1 VFDAAGTLRMANGVR
16 FTGSRCA
23 SVQAARVELGVND
36 VEALSGRLCPA
47 GEPLLTLSGADWRIA
62 GRAEGGAARVSF
74 LQARLADAAGRVV
87 MGQARGRLY
96 ATAAVAD
103 ARVEDLA
110 PSTRFEPLRVSGRAE
125 LAGDLWTAQLAVR
138 TPSGQPVATAQLRH
152 QGPSGRGGVDLDTGV
167 LTFAENGLQPVQ
179 LSPLAVAIG
188 SPATGAARFAGGFQW
203 TPGGVTSGGVL
214 EIPRLDFLS
223 PAGAVEGLS
232 GEVAFT
238 SLAPLIA
245 APGQV
250 LRAESIDAFAPLTGA
265 SASFALGEKALLVSG
280 GEAAVGG
287 GRVRVE
293 SLEVPLSPDQPT
305 RGVLQFE
312 GVQLHDLVEASPF
325 GDRVDLDAKVSGRVP
340 FETQDQK
347 VRITG
352 GTLRAVQPG
361 RLSIDPTV
369 LTGLSANGAVGA
381 ATDPQSTDTIRDL
394 AYQAVEHLAFD
405 TLDATIDSRPDGRM
419 GVLFHVIGKHDP
431 PQRQV
436 IRLSLMDLLRR
447 RFLDRKLPLPSN
459 TGVNLTLD
467 TTLNLDELLRD
478 YADYRGRRS
487 SPTVQP

>member
-1 VFDAAGTLRMANGVR
+1 MANGVR
-16 FTGSRCA
+16 FTGVRCA

-36 VEALSGRLCPA
+36 LEAVSGRLCPA

-62 GRAEGGAARVSF
+62 GRAEAVAARVPF
-74 LQARLADAAGRVV
+74 LQARVADAAGRVV

-110 PSTRFEPLRVSGRAE
+110 PPTRFEPLRVSGRAE

-179 LSPLAVAIG
+179 LSPLAAGIG

-265 SASFALGEKALLVSG
+265 SVTFALGEKALVVSG
-280 GEAAVGG
+280 GEATVGG

-293 SLEVPLSPDQPT
+293 TLEIPLSPGQPT

-340 FETQDQK
+340 FATEGQN

-352 GTLRAVQPG
+352 GELHAIQPG
-361 RLSIDPTV
+361 RLSIDRAA
-369 LTGLSANGAVGA
+369 LTSMSADSGSTGA
-381 ATDPQSTDTIRDL
+381 APLNAALNDPQAADTVRDL
-394 AYQAVEHLAFD
+394 AYQAMEHLAFNN
-405 TLDATIDSRPDGRM
+405 LDATIDSRPDGRM
-419 GVLFHVIGKHDP
+419 GVLFHVIGEHDP

-436 IRLSLMDLLRR
+436 IRLPLMDLLRR
-447 RFLDRKLPLPSN
+447 RFLDRKLPLPSG

-478 YADYRGRRS
+478 YADYRGRGS